1 MLKKKIVPL
10 NIREM
15 EDSEI
20 RFKKEKALMDF
31 VAFWEEHGSLLIT
44 QDFFSYMNKLYDTA
58 IEQLLWLERT
68 EA

>member
-31 VAFWEEHGSLLIT
+31 VAFWEEHGSLFIT
-44 QDFFSYMNKLYDTA
+44 QDLFSYMNKLYDTA